1 MIHHN
6 KQHGFTLIELM
17 LAMGGI
23 AFLLLFVVFA
33 ILQVTG
39 LYTKGVAIRQIN
51 QAGRQMTDEISRSVR
66 YGSSPIS
73 IPDKHRLCVGGKS
86 YIWND
91 PDDTTYV
98 NSKVGGGSLKFVVL
112 SGTSYCSTIPAT
124 SPSNDIPAVSSEAL
138 GNVVMLQNMTITK
151 ANPSSP
157 VYELSI
163 ILSTNGTNEPDEP
176 AANVFECNPQFG
188 QFCAFGEFETSIYA
202 RRE

>member
-1 MIHHN
+1 MTQRN
-6 KQHGFTLIELM
+6 NQQGFTVIELM

-51 QAGRQMTDEISRSVR
+51 QAGRQMTEEISRAVR
-66 YGSSPIS
+66 YGSEPVS
-73 IPDKHRLCVGGKS
+73 IPSKHRLCVGGKS

-98 NSKVGGGSLKFVVL
+98 NTKVGGGSLKFVVL
-112 SGTSYCSTIPAT
+112 TGTSYCSTIPPT
-124 SPSNDIPAVSSEAL
+124 SPSNDIPTTATEAL
-138 GNVVMLQNMTITK
+138 GNVVMLQDMSIVK
-151 ANPSSP
+151 ANATSP

-163 ILSTNGTNEPDEP
+163 ILSTNGNNEPAELS
-176 AANVFECNPQFG
+176 ANVFECSPRFG
-188 QFCAFGEFETSIYA
+188 QFCSFGEFETSVYA

>member
-1 MIHHN
+1 MTRRN
-6 KQHGFTLIELM
+6 KQHGFTVVELM

-39 LYTKGVAIRQIN
+39 LYTKGIAIRQIN
-51 QAGRQMTDEISRSVR
+51 QAGRQMTDEVSRAVR
-66 YGSSPIS
+66 YGSQPIS

-98 NSKVGGGSLKFVVL
+98 NSKVGGGSVKFVVL

-124 SPSNDIPAVSSEAL
+124 SPSNDIPTTASEAL
-138 GNVVMLQNMTITK
+138 GNVVMLQDMSIAK
-151 ANPSSP
+151 SNPTSP
-157 VYELSI
+157 IYELRI
-163 ILSTNGTNEPDEP
+163 ILSTNGTNEPNEP
-176 AANVFECNPQFG
+176 SANVFECSPRFG